1 MTPSWPYIIKSSVLL
16 SAFLLYYIFFL
27 KKQTFFTWNRVYL
40 LATLILSVCTPLFHF
55 NLTINNT
62 TTESALP
69 TLYYVSGFMEEIS
82 VSGSK
87 ASTHSLFYHLTLI
100 YISGI
105 CFLILRYLKG
115 LFQISKLIRS
125 HKCKRIHKLKII
137 PVPSGYP
144 VFSFFNCIF
153 INTAS
158 FGKSGAKSVF
168 EHERIH
174 VRQGHSFD
182 LLITEIICTLNWF
195 NPLVWIY
202 KKNIAQNHEYIAD
215 RQVTVKYQTGRYL
228 QLLVNQALKG
238 NAFSFSNCFSC
249 SNLKKRMIM
258 MTKKQSNKFNILN
271 YIPALFIGGILCTA
285 FTCIATE
292 TPALPF
298 ISENKTVTTE
308 EILESPADTS
318 AIFQVVETMPQFNGN
333 MQTWLKNNV
342 KYPVKAIA
350 NKEKGRVFVSFVVE
364 RNGNISNTKVTKGV
378 SPLLDAEAL
387 RVVKSMPA
395 WIPGKQGGQTVR
407 VAFAVPINFNL
418 SESPVFTVVETMPRF
433 NGNMEAWIKDN
444 LKYPEKSQ
452 KAKEEGLTFVGFVVN
467 EDGSLSDFKIQ
478 RSSGHQ
484 ALDEEALRITKAMPN
499 WIPGK
504 QQGKAVKVSFV
515 VPFNFKL

>member
-1 MTPSWPYIIKSSVLL
+1 
-16 SAFLLYYIFFL
+16 
-27 KKQTFFTWNRVYL
+27 
-40 LATLILSVCTPLFHF
+40 
-55 NLTINNT
+55 
-62 TTESALP
+62 
-69 TLYYVSGFMEEIS
+69 
-82 VSGSK
+82 
-87 ASTHSLFYHLTLI
+87 
-100 YISGI
+100 
-105 CFLILRYLKG
+105 
-115 LFQISKLIRS
+115 
-125 HKCKRIHKLKII
+125 
-137 PVPSGYP
+137 
-144 VFSFFNCIF
+144 
-153 INTAS
+153 
-158 FGKSGAKSVF
+158 
-168 EHERIH
+168 
-174 VRQGHSFD
+174 
-182 LLITEIICTLNWF
+182 
-195 NPLVWIY
+195 
-202 KKNIAQNHEYIAD
+202 
-215 RQVTVKYQTGRYL
+215 
-228 QLLVNQALKG
+228 
-238 NAFSFSNCFSC
+238 
-249 SNLKKRMIM
+249 M

-395 WIPGKQGGQTVR
+395 WIPGKQRGQTVR
-407 VAFAVPINFNL
+407 VAFVVPINFNL